1 MARSVLFKVF
11 LLLALVF
18 APLALSAQNTAGT
31 GIPYDVYYLMP
42 QFANGYVYIRG
53 QAPAQGKLNIC
64 AVNNS
69 LRFINNDGTE
79 LEASDPESILKV
91 VIDTVSFIRDNRV
104 FYRMYPVSA
113 DMGVALERRVRIIR
127 DEKTTGYGGS
137 SQTAAVK
144 EYGAIYSN
152 GAIFQFDKDK
162 TYPYEV
168 SEEVFVYKGNIV
180 VPLNKKTLR
189 KLFPAKKAEID
200 AWFKAGNAIPRDVSG
215 AKALLAQW
223 TQ

>member
-1 MARSVLFKVF
+1 MMKKFF
-11 LLLALVF
+11 LLLALLA
-18 APLALSAQNTAGT
+18 APLAVSAQNTGT

-42 QFANGYVYIRG
+42 QFADGYVFIRG
-53 QAPAQGKLNIC
+53 QAPAKGKLNIC

-69 LRFINNDGTE
+69 LRFISNDGTE

-91 VIDTVSFIRDNRV
+91 VIDTVSFIRDNSV

-127 DEKTTGYGGS
+127 DQKETGYGGS

-144 EYGAIYSN
+144 EYGAVYTD

-168 SEEVFVYKGNIV
+168 FEEVCVYKGNIV
-180 VPLNKKTLR
+180 VPLSKKTLR
-189 KLFPAKKAEID
+189 KLFPARKAEID
-200 AWFKAGNAIPRDVSG
+200 AWFKAGNPLPKDVQG

-223 TQ
+223 SK

>member
-1 MARSVLFKVF
+1 MVLMMKKFF
-11 LLLALVF
+11 LLLALAA

-42 QFANGYVYIRG
+42 QFANGYVFIRG
-53 QAPAQGKLNIC
+53 QAPAKGKLNIC

-69 LRFINNDGTE
+69 LRFLGSDGTE

-104 FYRMYPVSA
+104 FYRMFPVSA
-113 DMGVALERRVRIIR
+113 DMGVALERRVRIVR
-127 DEKTTGYGGS
+127 DEKETGYGGS

-144 EYGAIYSN
+144 EYGALYTD
-152 GAIFQFDKDK
+152 GAIYQFDKDK

-168 SEEVFVYKGNIV
+168 FEEVCVYKGNIV

-189 KLFPAKKAEID
+189 KLFPARKAEID
-200 AWFKAGNAIPRDVSG
+200 AWFKAGYPLPTTVEDAQ
-215 AKALLAQW
+215 ALLRKW
-223 TQ
+223 M

>member
-1 MARSVLFKVF
+1 MMKKFF
-11 LLLALVF
+11 LLLALLA
-18 APLALSAQNTAGT
+18 APLAVSAQTSAGT

-42 QFANGYVYIRG
+42 QFADGYVFIRG
-53 QAPAQGKLNIC
+53 QAPAKGKLNIC

-91 VIDTVSFIRDNRV
+91 VIDTVSFIRDNSV

-113 DMGVALERRVRIIR
+113 DMGVALERRVRIVR
-127 DEKTTGYGGS
+127 DQKATGYGGS

-144 EYGAIYSN
+144 EYGAIITDS
-152 GAIFQFDKDK
+152 AIFQFDKDK

-168 SEEVFVYKGNIV
+168 FEEVCVYKGNIV

-200 AWFKAGNAIPRDVSG
+200 AWFKAGNALPKDVPG

-223 TQ
+223 NQ